1 MAQFYALV
9 DALPG
14 KEADVEVAL
23 RQEPRVVAVVRCKER
38 SHDFL
43 VRFEAASFTVVDDF
57 LQTYVRSIRGVAGVE
72 IVTDWS
78 DHGDA
83 VRGARATLDAA

>member
-1 MAQFYALV
+1 MAPFYALV

-14 KEADVEVAL
+14 RESEVETAL
-23 RQEPRVVAVVRCKER
+23 KQEPRVLAVARCKER

-43 VRFEAASFTVVDDF
+43 VRFDAASFDRVDDF

-72 IVTDWS
+72 VITDWS
-78 DHGDA
+78 DHGSVVA
-83 VRGARATLDAA
+83 AARASLG